1 LWRWPS
7 HHIFL
12 VDYAASMQRKII
24 SNVGN
29 PWYLWLCFL
38 GLPTGSLH
46 LDSVDCKLLFF
57 SSQRGFLGYVWII
70 MDILYA
76 QYVEGFLCMCSY
88 YSDDST
94 SFTTQT
100 TQKEASVHVRP
111 SILSKILSNLL
122 NATFYCSDSKFAL
135 ILFTKNSFKSCYQ
148 MMDLPNFS
156 NDGGK

>member
-1 LWRWPS
+1 
-7 HHIFL
+7 
-12 VDYAASMQRKII
+12 
-24 SNVGN
+24 
-29 PWYLWLCFL
+29 
-38 GLPTGSLH
+38 
-46 LDSVDCKLLFF
+46 
-57 SSQRGFLGYVWII
+57 

-111 SILSKILSNLL
+111 SNINLSKILSNLL

-135 ILFTKNSFKSCYQ
+135 ILFTKNSFKFKSCYQ

>member
-1 LWRWPS
+1 M
-7 HHIFL
+7 FL

-38 GLPTGSLH
+38 GLCNGSLH
-46 LDSVDCKLLFF
+46 LDSVDRKLLFF
-57 SSQRGFLGYVWII
+57 LSKRLPGICMDNYGYI
-70 MDILYA
+70 ILYA

-100 TQKEASVHVRP
+100 TQKEASVHATP
-111 SILSKILSNLL
+111 SNIILSKILSNLL

-135 ILFTKNSFKSCYQ
+135 ILFTKKQ
-148 MMDLPNFS
+148 L
-156 NDGGK
+156 